1 MSRVSIRHSGIQGLQ
16 RASGVQRE
24 LQARWGPGLTEAQ
37 HQAWRDPGLTEGQWG
52 PGGASGMAGSPPL
65 PGPSSGRNRPL
76 PWPPPQ
82 SGTFSRSGCWVSSAT
97 QGRLGNRAPGAH
109 KVGPGPAW
117 RQPRASPQPQEK
129 ATGLGDALRG
139 QSRACGIPLLSLPT
153 REGCWRRNG
162 ASCGNDFQQ
171 I

>member
-1 MSRVSIRHSGIQGLQ
+1 MGHVSPKETTWKRRDGAQRSGLESPD
-16 RASGVQRE
+16 A
-24 LQARWGPGLTEAQ
+24 
-37 HQAWRDPGLTEGQWG
+37 
-52 PGGASGMAGSPPL
+52 ASGMAGSPPL